1 MSVSNLKLS
10 SSRFR
15 YYALAA
21 ASAVAITMGIGQLG
35 HIRASETP
43 AEQAPPATNVTVAL
57 PAIKDIIEWDE
68 FTGRFEAVDSVEIR
82 ARVSGYLDA
91 IAFKDGTVV
100 KKGDLLFTIDPR
112 PFEADLAAANAD
124 LSSAA
129 AALQNAKAESERGKR
144 LLERSALSQ
153 EEADRRTSA
162 LRQAESAWAAAKARV
177 EQAELNLEFTEIRA
191 PITGRISD
199 DFVSE
204 GNLIVGGAQGGTLL
218 TTIVSLDPIYF
229 EFTASEA
236 DYLKY
241 VRAGE
246 KGDAAGLNSDA
257 NPVFVKLLDESD
269 FDHEGRMSFVDN
281 RLDRSTGTM
290 RGRATF
296 DNPDG
301 VLAPGM
307 FGRLKLAGTGEY
319 QAVLVPDSAVQT
331 DQNIKFVWLAGDG
344 NVAERREVEL
354 GPLHDGARIVRAG
367 LNPEDR
373 VIVSGAQFI
382 AAGAPLAPQPA
393 EATRLAA
400 ADVR

>member
-1 MSVSNLKLS
+1 M
-10 SSRFR
+10 
-15 YYALAA
+15 
-21 ASAVAITMGIGQLG
+21 
-35 HIRASETP
+35 
-43 AEQAPPATNVTVAL
+43 
-57 PAIKDIIEWDE
+57 
-68 FTGRFEAVDSVEIR
+68 
-82 ARVSGYLDA
+82 
-91 IAFKDGTVV
+91 
-100 KKGDLLFTIDPR
+100 
-112 PFEADLAAANAD
+112 
-124 LSSAA
+124 
-129 AALQNAKAESERGKR
+129 
-144 LLERSALSQ
+144 
-153 EEADRRTSA
+153 
-162 LRQAESAWAAAKARV
+162 
-177 EQAELNLEFTEIRA
+177 
-191 PITGRISD
+191 
-199 DFVSE
+199 SE